1 MAWKKQIITIVRT
14 LTGDLDTPYLYSD
27 NRLLQTIVVAAQYVQ
42 FDVNLNTKYTLNLI
56 TPNITPDP
64 SDNAD
69 DIFISLVGLKTAFI
83 IDQSTFRTKASLEG
97 IKAALG
103 YASLN
108 VVGSLG
114 GWKIILDQGA
124 CKLYAELTDHW
135 DIANANAVRAI
146 FSPFVGN
153 NFDPQNLSTPTND
166 FNRFQGNEYY

>member
-1 MAWKKQIITIVRT
+1 MAWKKQIVTIVRT

-69 DIFISLVGLKTAFI
+69 DIFISLVGLKTACI

-103 YASLN
+103 SASLT
-108 VVGSLG
+108 VGGSLG
-114 GWKIILDQGA
+114 GWKTILDQGA